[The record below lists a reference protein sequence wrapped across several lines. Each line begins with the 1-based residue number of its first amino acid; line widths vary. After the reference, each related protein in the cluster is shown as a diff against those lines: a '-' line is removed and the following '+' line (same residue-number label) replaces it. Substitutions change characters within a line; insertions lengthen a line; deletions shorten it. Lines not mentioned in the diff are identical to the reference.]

1 MDFSYWDLKDKFTLV
16 EAALLWTEQS
26 PDYIFGS
33 LKIRGE
39 AAKVFDVL
47 MEAVEKKE
55 LILDFGNAVTRDAL
69 TTWARRKCAQGN
81 LPVPRF
87 LFYKVRAD
95 EEVED
100 EQEIASEDATMV
112 AQESYDRTAE
122 DTRKRDEFAGVV
134 KTLLVVCPA
143 HCKNSAGEVTVD
155 SVYEAIKQLSKDL
168 WGTKK
173 PIVKEPIARL
183 IIEKLLKAFSKH

>member
-33 LKIRGE
+33 LKIKGE

-69 TTWARRKCAQGN
+69 TTWARRKCAQSD

-87 LFYKVRAD
+87 LFYKVRED
-95 EEVED
+95 EEGED
-100 EQEIASEDATMV
+100 ETVSEDATMV

-122 DTRKRDEFAGVV
+122 DTRKRDEFAGVI
-134 KTLLVVCPA
+134 KTLLVVCPEK
-143 HCKNSAGEVTVD
+143 CKNRAGEVTVD
-155 SVYEAIKQLSKDL
+155 SVYEAVKRLSKDL
-168 WGTKK
+168 WGMKK